1 MCLVAPDNTH
11 ECQPLLTVF
20 LLLVTGRVLSEVY
33 VARRS
38 ITMDESE
45 YRLAR

>member
-1 MCLVAPDNTH
+1 MCLVAPDHTH
-11 ECQPLLTVF
+11 ECRPLPTVF
-20 LLLVTGRVLSEVY
+20 LLLVSGRVLSEVY

-45 YRLAR
+45 YCLAR